1 MLISVILYTIKPMDD
16 RPFFMRQPKWQIVIV
31 ILVGFLLY
39 LFLINKLGGVEKNF
53 WPTTID
59 LIIFFPG
66 FLAFIFFFAQ
76 FVAPVQKIKEE
87 RIEVFVRLWRYLV
100 GDHGPAVLI
109 ENGSAKSREREMNK
123 KGAGILILDTASA
136 ALLRNDVSFTRAVG
150 PGVVFTHHDRNTGQS
165 EYSAGSLDLRR
176 QSEYYGP
183 REEEDPFSDQK
194 KDEKGRIV
202 EKDPDYQERQKRRM
216 LTSGLTRDGIEVVP
230 NVFVSF
236 GLDTVEENPP
246 PAVRKTQSAR
256 SGSADTLRSD
266 TLEQLR
272 GDLHEFN
279 RSLGE
284 IIPFLKTG
292 APIDEDESGNL
303 PYEPVPLNPKG
314 QPAAAQDSGRG
325 KLKKIEDVRRDRTE
339 FDFSEPSARRAI
351 GYEAVDPTS
360 KDNND
365 RYRVEWKKLPGLLAI
380 DVWREVIHMF
390 TVEQLFSELG
400 AGWTLPGALPGKPL
414 TGIEFITRY
423 LSLRLTSQTVP
434 SLGLDGKPG
443 GPMTSREFQ
452 ILKGRGVSVKMVTL
466 INPRLPSDF
475 EEKIIQ
481 RWINIYLP
489 KAQAERLEL
498 DNDQANVRSS
508 AKKQAIID
516 YAQAVS
522 RHASQ
527 LAPGVRYDT
536 NPILIKLLKDTLA
549 FLNRPGLNSVTDQE
563 KIAAINIINWLNEHS
578 ESHD

>member
-1 MLISVILYTIKPMDD
+1 
-16 RPFFMRQPKWQIVIV
+16 MRQPKWQIVIV
-31 ILVGFLLY
+31 MLLGFLIYLY
-39 LFLINKLGGVEKNF
+39 LVNKLGGVQANF

-66 FLAFIFFFAQ
+66 FLVFIFFFAQ

-87 RIEVFVRLWRYLV
+87 RVEVFVRLWRYLV

-109 ENGSAKSREREMNK
+109 ENGATKSREREMNK

-176 QSEYYGP
+176 QSDYYGP
-183 REEEDPFSDQK
+183 REEEDPFADQK
-194 KDEKGRIV
+194 KDEKGRPV

-216 LTSGLTRDGIEVVP
+216 LTSGLTRDGIEIVP

-236 GLDTVEENPP
+236 GLDSAGENPA
-246 PAVRKTQSAR
+246 PAVSKTRTSRA
-256 SGSADTLRSD
+256 GSRDTLQSD
-266 TLEQLR
+266 TMEQLR
-272 GDLHEFN
+272 SDLHEFN
-279 RSLGE
+279 RSLGQL
-284 IIPFLKTG
+284 IPFLRSTTAG
-292 APIDEDESGNL
+292 EEEESSIV
-303 PYEPVPLNPKG
+303 PYEPIPLDRKV
-314 QPAAAQDSGRG
+314 QPAANPDSGRG

-365 RYRVEWKKLPGLLAI
+365 RYRVEWKKLPGMLAI

-400 AGWTLPGALPGKPL
+400 SAWTLPGSQSTKPP

-423 LSLRLTSQTVP
+423 LSLRLTSPSVP
-434 SLGLDGKPG
+434 RLGLDGKPG
-443 GPMTSREFQ
+443 APMPSPEFK
-452 ILKGRGVSVKMVTL
+452 ILKERGVAVKMVTL
-466 INPRLPSDF
+466 INPRLPGDF

-489 KAQAERLEL
+489 KAHAERMEL

-527 LAPGVRYDT
+527 LAPGVRYET